1 MFRLMVFRAGTWTKV
16 GNFESDSI
24 GLEILRPAL
33 WAQVNHS
40 VLSELTSCF
49 HLFWKYKMMVKIRDS
64 GVTEIWE
71 QVPASYCIDRYGK
84 VQRG

>member
-1 MFRLMVFRAGTWTKV
+1 MVFRAGTWTKV

-40 VLSELTSCF
+40 VLSELGVY
-49 HLFWKYKMMVKIRDS
+49 LFQCEEEGADDFKSLIWFKYS
-64 GVTEIWE
+64 E
-71 QVPASYCIDRYGK
+71 VPTVD
-84 VQRG
+84 